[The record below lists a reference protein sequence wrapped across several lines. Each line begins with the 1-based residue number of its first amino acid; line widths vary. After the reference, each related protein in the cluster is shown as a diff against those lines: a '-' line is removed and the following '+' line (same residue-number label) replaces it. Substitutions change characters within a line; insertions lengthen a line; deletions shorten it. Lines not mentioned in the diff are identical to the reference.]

1 MGLLVGL
8 PLGIFRILA
17 AVFMLA
23 VRFGLPLLA
32 LFFLWQVVKR
42 HRGAGKSWQA
52 PPKEP
57 EFDGPVY
64 RVDYKIVEDEKEE

>member
-8 PLGIFRILA
+8 PLGIFRILL
-17 AVFMLA
+17 AVLMLA

-32 LFFLWQVVKR
+32 LLLIWRVAKKYRASKGTWQ
-42 HRGAGKSWQA
+42 S

-64 RVDYKIVEDEKEE
+64 EVKYKVVDEEE

>member
-1 MGLLVGL
+1 
-8 PLGIFRILA
+8 
-17 AVFMLA
+17 MLA

-32 LFFLWQVVKR
+32 LFLIWRVVKKY
-42 HRGAGKSWQA
+42 RGGGAPRQT

-64 RVDYKIVEDEKEE
+64 EVKYKVVDEEE

>member
-8 PLGIFRILA
+8 PLGIFRILL
-17 AVFMLA
+17 AVFVLA

-32 LFFLWQVVKR
+32 LFLIWRVVKKY
-42 HRGAGKSWQA
+42 RGGGAPRQS

-57 EFDGPVY
+57 GFDGPVY
-64 RVDYKIVEDEKEE
+64 EVKYKVVDEEE